1 MRVVTT
7 RGNRGKH
14 NKAHKNTHRVL
25 IYLFFLSLLN
35 INNHHDKNQVR
46 SGRFRGTEFRSP
58 GLHKRLLQ
66 ERRAEPRPAY
76 MAGIRGSIG
85 ASCRRCRRSLHTI
98 SSREWELAKP
108 EVDCL
113 LVCCSIWRERSR
125 QEVRFRGF
133 RFRLLQTDR

>member
-14 NKAHKNTHRVL
+14 NKTHNNTNRVRVF
-25 IYLFFLSLLN
+25 LFLFLSLLN
-35 INNHHDKNQVR
+35 INNHHHDKNQVR
-46 SGRFRGTEFRSP
+46 SGRFRGPEFRSP

-76 MAGIRGSIG
+76 MAGIRESIG

-98 SSREWELAKP
+98 SRREWELAKP

-113 LVCCSIWRERSR
+113 LVCCCIWRERS
-125 QEVRFRGF
+125 
-133 RFRLLQTDR
+133 